1 MRVAFVLGMQT
12 DTIGGAVF
20 IAVAL
25 LAGCDNYIIQSEQEV
40 NEAWGNLQAQL
51 QRRADLV
58 PNLVETVKG
67 AAAHEKETLALV
79 VQARSAAT
87 SIQINAADLN
97 NPEKMAAFS
106 KAQATLAQA
115 LRQVF
120 AVAEAYPDLKANQ
133 SFRDLQV
140 QLEGTENRIARS
152 REQYN
157 SAVQRFNTD
166 ILKWPGRWLAGGR
179 TAKQVFEAD
188 VAAQK
193 APQVRL

>member
-1 MRVAFVLGMQT
+1 MKTRRYVLLT
-12 DTIGGAVF
+12 AI
-20 IAVAL
+20 AL
-25 LAGCDNYIIQSEQEV
+25 LGGCDNYIIQSEQEV
-40 NEAWGNLQAQL
+40 SEAWGNLQAQL

-58 PNLVETVKG
+58 PNLVEVVKG
-67 AAAHEKETLALV
+67 AAAHEKDTLALV
-79 VQARSAAT
+79 IQARSAAT
-87 SIQINAADLN
+87 AIQINAADLN
-97 NPEKMAAFS
+97 DPAKMAAFT
-106 KAQATLAQA
+106 KAQSTLAQA

-157 SAVQRFNTD
+157 SAVQGFNSN

-179 TAKQVFEAD
+179 SPKQVFEAD
-188 VAAQK
+188 VAAQR
-193 APQVRL
+193 APQVKI